1 MNELHDLADE
11 IAQLVRTNP
20 SLMARALPAA
30 VAWSPVLDTL
40 DAGLVDEVVITA
52 DMAASA
58 ERLLHGL
65 VEVADEPL
73 ASRLR
78 ALEAVVGE
86 GSLVG
91 LTVAEAILRLNAAVK
106 AEEEPA
112 PTISFVPGERG
123 MTSAGRSVMIPAA
136 AHIRGAKGTR
146 WRTDLMVVNPATT
159 PALFTVALLP
169 RDTLNESPEEA
180 TLFLEGSEGT
190 FIADVL
196 DALFEFT
203 GAASLRVTADSG
215 AVVVTSRTYNLLGTG
230 NDLGLP
236 VGSTFGQFVPALT
249 DDDAIVSG
257 DQGRLIHLAHDPSL
271 LEGSRAN
278 LILVNGNDGTITV
291 EVELY
296 DGTGSEFGTV
306 THTLRSWEYRQL
318 NNVFEEVTSSTVEDG
333 YAVVRTTTPGGQL
346 YALASVVD
354 NLTGDPIAI
363 PASLDSVLESVSGG
377 SFDLLYIPAAA
388 HVRGARGTNWRT
400 DLVLNSQWHQSTWV
414 DVTLLPRDQENV
426 ITPEERFTIFPGESI
441 RVNDVL
447 STTFDFDGAA
457 ALRIRP
463 FGAITASS
471 RTYNLI
477 QDAKA
482 FDLPTG
488 STFGQYLGAVPL
500 GRALRFGDEGRISHL
515 SHDPSLLE
523 GSRANLGL
531 VNGSNGTI
539 AVEVELFTA
548 DGTALGAFTTSL
560 RRFEYRQLNKVFE
573 EVTDQKVDEGY
584 AVVRTTT
591 SFGRLFALGS
601 VVDNRTADPITV
613 DAVPIRS
620 PQPLGLIATV
630 NALFDTLEAGGFDM
644 RAVFDL
650 LSSGD
655 LAEQLDQSA
664 EDLPGYVTRTTD
676 GIVID
681 VGAGSLLA
689 TGFSCGG
696 ELELSFSGFDG
707 SGGSADGSIGFELD
721 GFNIDGRS
729 AIVDRVDADF
739 DLESV
744 GGDHVAGTVTLSS
757 SGGKTVTDLTG
768 NLEYDTRDCPTY
780 PIGGSMTVTVGGE
793 QRTVTFSDRCD
804 GGFDYDVPSAEFYR
818 SRMQC
823 RDCDGQWEPS
833 ERVIHLVAED
843 DELTVDP
850 ASPQVDETGRGR
862 YTASGR
868 VGYSD
873 AELRFAQPAA
883 KSNVK
888 SNGATQLFGVAYL
901 GERRSYGGGRYYYAG
916 GGYLYAIYGGGC
928 SSSYYHGK
936 NDSLRFFVI
945 ENCDGRCTE

>member
-1 MNELHDLADE
+1 
-11 IAQLVRTNP
+11 
-20 SLMARALPAA
+20 MARALPAA
-30 VAWSPVLDTL
+30 AAWSPVIDTL

-52 DMAASA
+52 DMVASA
-58 ERLLHGL
+58 ERLFDGL

-78 ALEAVVGE
+78 ALEAVVDE

-91 LTVAEAILRLNAAVK
+91 LTGAEAILRLHAAVK
-106 AEEEPA
+106 AEDEPA
-112 PTISFVPGERG
+112 PTISFTPGERG
-123 MTSAGRSVMIPAA
+123 LAWAGRSVMIPAA
-136 AHIRGAKGTR
+136 AHLRGAKGTN
-146 WRTDLMVVNPATT
+146 WRTDLMVINAGTT
-159 PALFTVALLP
+159 PTLFTVALLP
-169 RDTLNESPEEA
+169 RDTLNDSPEEA
-180 TLFLEGSEGT
+180 TLFLEGFEGT
-190 FIADVL
+190 FIGDVL
-196 DALFEFT
+196 ETQFGFT

-215 AVVVTSRTYNLLGTG
+215 AVVVTSRTYNLLGSG

-236 VGSTFGQFVPALT
+236 VGSTFGQFVPALA
-249 DDDAIVSG
+249 DDDAIAFG

-271 LEGSRAN
+271 LDGSRAN
-278 LILVNGNDGTITV
+278 LILVNGGDGTITV

-306 THTLRSWEYRQL
+306 TRNLRSWEYRQL
-318 NNVFEEVTSSTVEDG
+318 NRVFEEVTSSTVEDG
-333 YAVVRTTTPGGQL
+333 YAVVRTTTPGGRL
-346 YALASVVD
+346 YALASVAD

-363 PASLDSVLESVSGG
+363 PASLDSAQESVFGG
-377 SFDLLYIPAAA
+377 AFDMLYIPVAA
-388 HVRGARGTNWRT
+388 HIRGARDTNWRT

-426 ITPEERFTIFPGESI
+426 VTPEERFTILPGESI

-447 STTFDFDGAA
+447 ATTFDFDGAA

-482 FDLPTG
+482 VDLPAG

-539 AVEVELFTA
+539 EVEVELFA
-548 DGTALGAFTTSL
+548 GDGTGLGAFTTSL
-560 RRFEYRQLNKVFE
+560 RRFEYVQFNKVFE

-591 SFGRLFALGS
+591 SYGRLFALGS
-601 VVDNRTADPITV
+601 VGDNLTGDTITV

-630 NALFDTLEAGGFDM
+630 NALFDTLEAGQFDM
-644 RAVFDL
+644 RGVFEL

-655 LAEQLDQSA
+655 LVEQLDQSA
-664 EDLPGYVTRTTD
+664 DDLPGYVTRTTD

-681 VGAGSLLA
+681 LGAGSRLA
-689 TGFSCGG
+689 TGFSYGG
-696 ELELSFSGFDG
+696 ELGLSFSGFDG
-707 SGGSADGSIGFELD
+707 SGGSADGSISFEFD
-721 GFNIDGRS
+721 GFNMDGRS
-729 AIVDRVDADF
+729 PIIDQVDADF

-744 GGDHVAGTVTLSS
+744 AGDHVTGTVTLSS
-757 SGGKTVTDLTG
+757 SGAKTVSDLSG

-793 QRTVTFSDRCD
+793 QRTVSFSDRCD

-818 SRMQC
+818 ARMQC
-823 RDCDGQWEPS
+823 RDCEGQWESS
-833 ERVIHLVAED
+833 EEVIHLVAED
-843 DELTVDP
+843 GEFTVDP
-850 ASPQVDETGRGR
+850 ASPQVDETDRGR

-883 KSNVK
+883 KSTAK
-888 SNGATQLFGVAYL
+888 SNGRSQLFGVGY
-901 GERRSYGGGRYYYAG
+901 GGRSSYGGGGHYYAG
-916 GGYLYAIYGGGC
+916 GGYFYAIYGGGC
-928 SSSYYHGK
+928 NSSYYHGK
-936 NDSLRFFVI
+936 NDTKRFFVI